1 LETTN
6 VFDKN
11 FESEKRLVINQGGTS
26 SSKTWSILQ
35 ILLIHAVKR
44 DNLVIS
50 VVSETLPHIK
60 RGAMRDFMIMLK
72 NEGLYN
78 QQMHDKTNNAFHFG
92 SSFIEF
98 FGADSDDKVRGP
110 RRDILFLNECNN
122 VNEATFDQLEV
133 RTKERIYLDYNPTHE
148 FWAHELM
155 NYRDDYDYIHST
167 YLDNDLLDERIK
179 KSIEQR
185 KNNQNWWKV
194 YGRGEIGQLEGVVF
208 HNWQQIDKYPDDL
221 KWEIYGLDFGYS
233 NDPTTIIRIG
243 FKEGKLYL
251 DEMLYQTGLTNNEIA
266 GFIKN
271 KIGRATIIADS
282 AEPKSIEE
290 IYRHGIDIRGA
301 EKGKDSI
308 LFGIDL
314 LQEYHMKVTKRSI
327 NIIKELR
334 NYTWDKDKNGKQ
346 LNKPIDMFNHGIDA
360 LRYAATYKL
369 RKKRNLY
376 EPV

>member
-1 LETTN
+1 
-6 VFDKN
+6 
-11 FESEKRLVINQGGTS
+11 
-26 SSKTWSILQ
+26 
-35 ILLIHAVKR
+35 
-44 DNLVIS
+44 
-50 VVSETLPHIK
+50 
-60 RGAMRDFMIMLK
+60 
-72 NEGLYN
+72 
-78 QQMHDKTNNAFHFG
+78 
-92 SSFIEF
+92 
-98 FGADSDDKVRGP
+98 
-110 RRDILFLNECNN
+110 
-122 VNEATFDQLEV
+122 
-133 RTKERIYLDYNPTHE
+133 
-148 FWAHELM
+148 M

-314 LQEYHMKVTKRSI
+314 LQECHMKVTKRSI